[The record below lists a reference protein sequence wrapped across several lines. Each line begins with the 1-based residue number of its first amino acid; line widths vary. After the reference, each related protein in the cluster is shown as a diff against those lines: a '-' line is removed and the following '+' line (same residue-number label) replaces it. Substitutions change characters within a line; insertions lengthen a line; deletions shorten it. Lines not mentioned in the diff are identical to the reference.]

1 MKMKGFFAEFKE
13 FISRGNVLDMA
24 VGIIIGGAF
33 TAIVTALVNNI
44 IMPLISVITGG
55 ISFTEWNLVVG
66 SAKIEFGVFLGAVIN
81 FLLVALV
88 LFSIIKAINKARDVA
103 GKTPEEEEP
112 APVKIC
118 PYCMSEIAE
127 EATRCPFCTSKL
139 DA

>member
-1 MKMKGFFAEFKE
+1 MKGFFGEFKE

-33 TAIVTALVNNI
+33 TAIVTALVDNI

-55 ISFTEWNLVVG
+55 VSFTEWNLVVG

-88 LFSIIKAINKARDVA
+88 LFSIIKAINKARDMA

-118 PYCMSEIAE
+118 PYCTSEISP

>member
-1 MKMKGFFAEFKE
+1 MKGFFGEFKE

-33 TAIVTALVNNI
+33 TAIVTALVDNI

-55 ISFTEWNLVVG
+55 VSFTEWNLVVG

-88 LFSIIKAINKARDVA
+88 LFSIIKAINKARDMA

-112 APVKIC
+112 APVKSC
-118 PYCMSEIAE
+118 PYCMSEISP